1 MPKLLSGSV
10 LRSGGSG
17 DFIDLANTQPQLP
30 ATETTATG
38 FTVATDGL
46 LRTTYRSALGFV
58 EFRTATIWSGLPEG
72 TIRINATGTAFLST
86 TTSTGNLVVQ
96 GGIGVGGNMRIARDI
111 TVNGLTIGQGIAGK
125 NNIIFR
131 GTASAQA
138 TAFEDGQESIAIGYD
153 TLTGLITSYK
163 NIAIGRY
170 ALSSGS
176 NISNTIAIGDS
187 ALRLMGTNNYP
198 FLATVT
204 NVTRVNSSTI
214 TAATNASPI
223 VVTAASHGL
232 TTGSQ
237 ILISNAVGMT
247 TATGSVSV
255 LNNTKYWV
263 NVLDPNSLAL
273 YTNKSLTIASNGT
286 STTVSGVLYTL
297 TSYVGS
303 GTIISP
309 TLVTYTGTTI
319 NTGSGVYIDGI
330 NGTVELNQRNFYV
343 DYINSNTISLFQN
356 SILLTPIDG
365 SGYTAYTSS
374 GTIYRYITNDDNI
387 AIGNDAAKILVNG
400 NDNFFFGNNVAV
412 NLTTGSNNTII
423 GHNVANNLTN
433 VNGTIALGGDN
444 LVDNRDNQVNIGSV
458 FYYDGRGNTDLNTDV
473 RAGLGTD
480 STGTNSGA
488 MVILGGLGVAGKVF
502 SQGSGVAGE
511 DYELYTPT
519 ITITTGTAPA
529 NPRLGDVWIN
539 TGIFAYLQY
548 IQDGTS
554 TIWLQ
559 IVQL

>member
-10 LRSGGSG
+10 LRTGGSG
-17 DFIDLANTQPQLP
+17 DFIDLANSQPQLP

-111 TVNGLTIGQGIAGK
+111 TVNGLTIGQGIEGK

-286 STTVSGVLYTL
+286 STTVFGVLYTL

-330 NGTVELNQRNFYV
+330 NGTVQLNQRNFYV
-343 DYINSNTISLFQN
+343 DYINSNTVSLFQN